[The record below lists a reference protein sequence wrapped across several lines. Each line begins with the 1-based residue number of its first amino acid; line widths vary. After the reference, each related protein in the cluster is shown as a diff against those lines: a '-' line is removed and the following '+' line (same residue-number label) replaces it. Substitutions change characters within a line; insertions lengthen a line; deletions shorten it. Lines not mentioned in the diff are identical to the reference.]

1 MYWRKKVCAI
11 LWCTMHKKIFIG
23 QGIGAIARAAKHTHI
38 PRPLFVT
45 SVSAGFPSPADDF
58 VEDKLDLND
67 LLITHP
73 SATFFIRVD
82 GDSMLGAGITS
93 GDILI
98 VDRARQS
105 VDGNIII
112 AVLDGELTVKRM
124 RIDGGRVVLM
134 PESPDFPPI
143 VVTPEMQFDVW
154 GVVTSVIHQTV

>member
-1 MYWRKKVCAI
+1 
-11 LWCTMHKKIFIG
+11 MHKKLFLG
-23 QGIGAIARAAKHTHI
+23 QGIGAIARATKQTHM

-45 SVSAGFPSPADDF
+45 TVSAGFPSPADDF
-58 VEDKLDLND
+58 VEDKLDLNE
-67 LLITHP
+67 LLIAHP

-98 VDRARQS
+98 VDRALQPN
-105 VDGNIII
+105 DNNIII

-124 RIDGGRVVLM
+124 RLDGGRIVLM
-134 PESPDFPPI
+134 PENPDFEPL

-154 GVVTSVIHQTV
+154 GVVTSVIHPTV